1 MCATKQL
8 QDANRAQHPSYWLL
22 VLLLG
27 AGSLFACFPLRTRE
41 WPPPIPQEDVPGLT
55 LLTPGENA
63 SFQNPTWSPD
73 GSTLAFDLA
82 TPLIGATRD
91 TFPADAEIYIL
102 DLETLS
108 RQQLT
113 DNNFADVRPDW
124 SPDGDQIVFVR
135 SAANSG
141 DPPAILL
148 MVLSADSSSEEILL
162 ECPSLCLDPR
172 WSPDGELVAFGMED
186 GIWTIRRDGSDLRQ
200 ASGRKS
206 AAASIP
212 AWSPDGQRLV
222 YWASQEATSASQST
236 GGDLAVLDLSTGEE
250 TIVFSGGSP
259 LDPDWSPVD
268 SLILFSNQAPQQEGW
283 TLFTLDLET
292 GVARRLI
299 PADLGFNNLFDAV
312 WSPDR
317 TRIAFAYGFR
327 DTASHLYILDLAKL
341 EALTSE
347 PTAGP

>member
-1 MCATKQL
+1 MCATIQL
-8 QDANRAQHPSYWLL
+8 RHANRAQHPSCRLL

-27 AGSLFACFPLRTRE
+27 AGFLFACFPLGARE

-82 TPLIGATRD
+82 SPLIGTTRD
-91 TFPADAEIYIL
+91 AFPADAEIYVL
-102 DLETLS
+102 DLETLT
-108 RQQLT
+108 RQQIT
-113 DNNFADVRPDW
+113 DNDLADVRPDW
-124 SPDGDQIVFVR
+124 SPSGDQIVFVR
-135 SAANSG
+135 SAENSG
-141 DPPAILL
+141 PPRIQL
-148 MVLSADSSSEEILL
+148 MVMAADGGSEQILL

-172 WSPDGELVAFGMED
+172 WSPDGELVAFGMDD

-200 ASGRKS
+200 ASGRKTG
-206 AAASIP
+206 AARIP

-222 YWASQEATSASQST
+222 YWASQEATSASQAS

-259 LDPDWSPVD
+259 LDLDWSPVD

-292 GVARRLI
+292 GVTRRLI
-299 PADLGFNNLFDAV
+299 SADLGFNNLFDAV

-317 TRIAFAYGFR
+317 TRIAFAYGFK
-327 DTASHLYILDLAKL
+327 DTASHLYILDLSKL
-341 EALTSE
+341 EALTSG
-347 PTAGP
+347 PTTAP